1 MEVGEDKLL
10 SLAKE
15 MPKRQDTWE
24 EIVRKFDLLAPAN
37 FQEFVG
43 QSFVYTDFILGAG
56 ATELPPVLVS
66 TIKIRQAGF
75 QDCMDTEDMFRK
87 WITDFQQKRLLPPVD
102 W

>member
-15 MPKRQDTWE
+15 MPKRQDIWE

-66 TIKIRQAGF
+66 TITAVLIMVDPEANNLRGR
-75 QDCMDTEDMFRK
+75 TSLS
-87 WITDFQQKRLLPPVD
+87 RLLS
-102 W
+102 